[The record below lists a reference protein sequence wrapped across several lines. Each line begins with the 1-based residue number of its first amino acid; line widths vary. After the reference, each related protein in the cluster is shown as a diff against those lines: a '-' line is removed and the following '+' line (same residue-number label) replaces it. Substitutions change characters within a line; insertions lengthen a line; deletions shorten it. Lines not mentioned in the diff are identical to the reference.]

1 MGIARGLAKLPG
13 WADCL
18 RRDLRGGVESRVM
31 VQVEVTI
38 TKFTG
43 AGSPTIV
50 VGPPRIEPQGE
61 PKPSL
66 RLIHDSSS

>member
-1 MGIARGLAKLPG
+1 LS
-13 WADCL
+13 
-18 RRDLRGGVESRVM
+18 RDLGGEGELRVM
-31 VQVEVTI
+31 VRVDVTI

-43 AGSPTIV
+43 KGTPTIV

-66 RLIHDSSS
+66 RLVHDSSS